1 MKRLLILALAAG
13 IAVCAADAPRIKRSA
28 LQALERSLDVMLLS
42 SSDPCELLGNTRGIY
57 LDNYGAVFTALA
69 NLVYTP
75 TPNPF
80 RPKISPA
87 ELRALHDRK
96 LVKLEALKNQMR
108 EALVT
113 LAADPA
119 LDSVRPNE
127 QIVCGVSLFYYS
139 WEDVKGLP
147 AQMIVQG
154 EKQKLLE
161 VEKGS
166 TPKSGLATI
175 VKVQELF

>member
-1 MKRLLILALAAG
+1 MKRVAFALLLACASLA
-13 IAVCAADAPRIKRSA
+13 IAEAPRIKRSA
-28 LQALERSLDVMLLS
+28 METLERTFDQMLATS
-42 SSDPCELLGNTRGIY
+42 PEPCELLGNTRGIY

-80 RPKISPA
+80 RPAISPA
-87 ELRALHDRK
+87 EIHTLHERKSRKVTALEGQMK
-96 LVKLEALKNQMR
+96 QMLVNM
-108 EALVT
+108 
-113 LAADPA
+113 AASSA
-119 LDSVRPNE
+119 LDSVRPTE

-147 AQMIVQG
+147 SQIVVQG

-161 VEKGS
+161 IQTGRA
-166 TPKSGLATI
+166 PKTELDNV
-175 VKVQELF
+175 VKVQKL